1 MKVQINTDNFFVLIG
16 NIISVHTYGADNKS
30 ANVVIGMNDP
40 EDGVKNIKYFNQSMF
55 STLKPGMPV
64 VAIGRIGSNSYI
76 DKKTGERKYKD
87 NNDIIAEAIKIL
99 ESKSQSQQRIIE
111 AMYAAAVDYGTA
123 DASSDAQ
130 SE

>member
-1 MKVQINTDNFFVLIG
+1 MKAQINMSNFFVLVG

-30 ANVVIGMNDP
+30 ANVVLGMNDP
-40 EDGVKNIKYFNQSMF
+40 DDGIKNIKYFNTSMF

-64 VAIGRIGSNSYI
+64 MVIGRIGSNSYV

-87 NNDIIAEAIKIL
+87 NNDIIAEAIEIL
-99 ESKSQSQQRIIE
+99 ESKSQSQQRAIE
-111 AMYAAAVDYGTA
+111 AMYASAVDYGTT